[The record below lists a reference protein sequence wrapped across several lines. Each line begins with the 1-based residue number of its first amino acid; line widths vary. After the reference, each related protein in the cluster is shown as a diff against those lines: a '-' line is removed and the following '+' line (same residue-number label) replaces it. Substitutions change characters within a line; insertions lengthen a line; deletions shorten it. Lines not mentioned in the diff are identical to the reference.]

1 MPTYE
6 YRCNACGK
14 EFEYQQ
20 KMADDDLTKCEACGE
35 DKLEKLISWS
45 AFQLKGG
52 GWYKD
57 LYASQSPEQQKQ
69 AARDSVDKG
78 VPPKKED
85 KEKSDGASTTDAAA
99 KPPASDGGGTAG
111 GSGGSSSSE
120 SGSSS
125 SGGSTPPASTGGT
138 TGGATTAG
146 GTSTSKSTSKE

>member
-14 EFEYQQ
+14 DFEYQQ
-20 KMADDDLTKCEACGE
+20 KMADPDLTKCEACGE

-57 LYASQSPEQQKQ
+57 LYSKQTPEQQKQ

-78 VPPKKED
+78 VPPKKD
-85 KEKSDGASTTDAAA
+85 KSDGAGATEAA
-99 KPPASDGGGTAG
+99 KPAASD
-111 GSGGSSSSE
+111 

-125 SGGSTPPASTGGT
+125 GSSDSGSSGSSTPPASTSG
-138 TGGATTAG
+138 G
-146 GTSTSKSTSKE
+146 GTSSGGSSTSKE